1 MSIVVIWVLIILPIF
16 FALGW
21 LAGRIDMKIV
31 VKQAKQLTGLIY
43 TSIDA
48 LVDNKT
54 ATASNELQQLSEQ
67 EPHNLDIHF
76 ALGKLYRKRGENDL
90 AIRLHSK
97 MLNSQFVVGSQDS
110 KQKVLLELAKDFQNA
125 GLIDRA
131 ESYLLQLISSKLYA
145 HEAMESLLL
154 IYQQDKNWS
163 EAINIATQLT
173 TSDYTFHVEISHFY
187 CELAGQQ
194 IIHSNYQQALNYLE
208 KIDSVNRKCV
218 RASILE
224 GDIYYAQ
231 GEYQK
236 AITAWSK
243 IENQNYLYIPK
254 IVENLFQAYAHL
266 NLVKQGLNLLKGY
279 ARLYP
284 GLNLYESLYY
294 KMLDYD
300 NNEEILDSL
309 QYAMLHRPNAR
320 LAALLLE
327 FYNQHYFQT
336 YKISDLKITMN
347 INAYKKDMDS
357 IQGLCSKYYDEHSFY
372 RCGCCGF
379 KVKTFFWQCPAC
391 YSWDSISPN
400 LQIN

>member
-1 MSIVVIWVLIILPIF
+1 VNAILIWMLVILPIF

-21 LAGRIDMKIV
+21 IAGRIDMKIV

-43 TSIDA
+43 SSIDA

-54 ATASNELQQLSEQ
+54 ATASNELQQLVEQ
-67 EPHNLDIHF
+67 EPHNIDTHF

-90 AIRLHSK
+90 AIKLHTN
-97 MLNSQFVVGSQDS
+97 MLNSQFILGSQDL

-131 ESYLLQLISSKLYA
+131 ESYLLQLVNSKIYA
-145 HEAMESLLL
+145 HDAMESLLL
-154 IYQQDKNWS
+154 IYQQDKNWL
-163 EAINIATQLT
+163 EAISIATQLA

-187 CELAGQQ
+187 CELARQQ
-194 IIHSNYQQALNYLE
+194 IIHSNYAQALNYLE
-208 KIDSVNRKCV
+208 KVETLNRKCV

-231 GEYQK
+231 GEYRK
-236 AITAWSK
+236 AIAAWSK
-243 IENQNYLYIPK
+243 IENQNYLYIPT
-254 IVENLFQAYAHL
+254 VLNSLFQAYAHL
-266 NLVKQGLNLLKGY
+266 DLVKQGLNLLKGY
-279 ARLYP
+279 AKLYP
-284 GLNLYESLYY
+284 GLNLYEALYF

-300 NNEEILDSL
+300 SPEEILECL
-309 QYAMLHRPNAR
+309 HYAMLHRPNAR
-320 LAALLLE
+320 LAALIIN
-327 FYNQHYFQT
+327 FYNHHYFQT
-336 YKISDLKITMN
+336 YKISDLKIMMN
-347 INAYKKDMDS
+347 INSYKKDMDS
-357 IQGLCSKYYDEHSFY
+357 IHNLCLKYHDEHSFY

-400 LQIN
+400 PINN

>member
-1 MSIVVIWVLIILPIF
+1 MNIIVVWVLVILPIF

-43 TSIDA
+43 SSIDA
-48 LVDNKT
+48 LVDNRT
-54 ATASNELQQLSEQ
+54 STASNELQQLVEQ
-67 EPHNLDIHF
+67 EPHNIDTHF

-90 AIRLHSK
+90 AIKLHTK
-97 MLNSQFVVGSQDS
+97 MLTSQFILGSTDL

-131 ESYLLQLISSKLYA
+131 ESYLLQLVDSKLYA
-145 HEAMESLLL
+145 HDAMESLLL

-163 EAINIATQLT
+163 EAISIATKLA

-187 CELAGQQ
+187 CELARQQ
-194 IIHSNYQQALNYLE
+194 IIHSDYTQALNYLE
-208 KIDSVNRKCV
+208 KVALVNRKCV

-231 GEYQK
+231 GEYKK
-236 AITAWSK
+236 AIEAWSK
-243 IENQNYLYIPK
+243 IENQNYLYIPT
-254 IVENLFQAYAHL
+254 VLTSLFQAYAHL
-266 NLVKQGLNLLKGY
+266 DLVKQGLNLLKGY

-284 GLNLYESLYY
+284 ELNLYESLYY

-300 NNEEILDSL
+300 TAEEILECL
-309 QYAMLHRPNAR
+309 QYAMLHKPNAR
-320 LAALLLE
+320 LAALIID

-347 INAYKKDMDS
+347 INSYKKDMDS
-357 IQGLCSKYYDEHSFY
+357 IHNLCLKYHDEHSFY

-391 YSWDSISPN
+391 YAWDSISPN
-400 LQIN
+400 PQSN